1 MRDLLNGLQIRDTE
15 RVEDLEIVFDRLG
28 ECFQDTQYLDL
39 IEVLIDKLPNL
50 LRNALSSKYI
60 EPFIIFDYS
69 IKSAQTKDS
78 YFRRLRTFFQY
89 YLIEGGNFRDKCNS
103 FAIRGKKNPHWV
115 FKVIQSLVPGLFF
128 TDNFV

>member
-39 IEVLIDKLPNL
+39 IEVLIDKLLNL

-69 IKSAQTKDS
+69 FKSAQTKDS
-78 YFRRLRTFFQY
+78 YFRRLRTFF
-89 YLIEGGNFRDKCNS
+89 
-103 FAIRGKKNPHWV
+103 
-115 FKVIQSLVPGLFF
+115 
-128 TDNFV
+128 